1 MNLSYPEQEIKKS
14 NQNSKAG
21 NLCPVCL
28 HSTAH
33 PINTKRSSLGILLK
47 SDWILLWFQ
56 ASY

>member
-47 SDWILLWFQ
+47 SDWILL
-56 ASY
+56 